1 MTVKTDRT
9 RLTRRGGGQRDAS
22 LFVIAAEGSVTER
35 QYFEGLREHAV
46 IDPRRVRIEV
56 IDAADGTP
64 SAPQHVMSRL
74 DEFRRRHRL
83 NDALDQLW
91 LVIDTDH
98 WSAPNHLS
106 NLDQVIQQARQKGFH
121 TAVSNPCFEIWLL
134 LHFTGDVSSIDVS
147 KEPRGAGRRCIE
159 ILRKVCGSYDKSNLQ
174 VERYTRESVVA
185 AIDRARALD
194 IAPGDRWPQAV
205 GTHVYRLAH
214 ELLQQG
220 QRNAFPPRD
229 A

>member
-1 MTVKTDRT
+1 MKVERT
-9 RLTRRGGGQRDAS
+9 RLVRRGGGQRDAR
-22 LFVIAAEGSVTER
+22 LFLVAAEGSVTEK
-35 QYFEGLREHAV
+35 QYFEGLRDRAV

-56 IDAADGTP
+56 IGAADDTS
-64 SAPQHVMSRL
+64 SAPQYVLSRL
-74 DEFRRRHRL
+74 DEFRKRHQL

-98 WSAPNHLS
+98 WSAPSHLR

-121 TAVSNPCFEIWLL
+121 AAVSNPCFELWLL
-134 LHFTGDVSSIDVS
+134 LHFTDDVSGIDVAI
-147 KEPRGAGRRCIE
+147 EPRAAGRRCVDL
-159 ILRKVCGSYDKSNLQ
+159 LRRLCGSYDKSNLQ
-174 VERYTRESVVA
+174 IELYDRERVIA

-194 IAPGDRWPQAV
+194 TAPADRWPQAA
-205 GTHVYRLAH
+205 GTRVYRLAH
-214 ELLQQG
+214 ELLQQS

>member
-1 MTVKTDRT
+1 VKIERT
-9 RLTRRGGGQRDAS
+9 RLSRRGGGQRDAR
-22 LFVIAAEGSVTER
+22 LFVIAAEGSVTEK
-35 QYFEGLREHAV
+35 QYFEGLRGSAV

-56 IDAADGTP
+56 IDAADGTS
-64 SAPQHVMSRL
+64 SAPQHVISRL
-74 DEFRRRHRL
+74 DEFRQRHHL

-121 TAVSNPCFEIWLL
+121 TAVSNPCFELWLL
-134 LHFTGDVSSIDVS
+134 LHFTGDVSGIDVS

-159 ILRKVCGSYDKSNLQ
+159 LLRQICGSYNKSNLQ
-174 VERYTRESVVA
+174 VERYTREHVVA

-194 IAPGDRWPQAV
+194 TAPDSRWPQTV

-214 ELLQQG
+214 DLLQQS